1 MKTDVTSLVGV
12 EMTDTGERGVAS
24 AVADMGEDET
34 GQDIPEDMTV
44 LQVHRKL

>member
-1 MKTDVTSLVGV
+1 
-12 EMTDTGERGVAS
+12 MTDTRERGVAS
-24 AVADMGEDET
+24 VVANMGKDET